1 MSQRPMR
8 LAFYLDD
15 GLVCGGAERVALRL
29 LGHWWESGATVHLV
43 SRHSADGDFYPMPA
57 GVRRIALDGAVS
69 GPGEAGRPARPPG
82 ARLWAA
88 RFLPFRSFIRLV
100 YESLQLRRVLRGID
114 ADVAVAFLTPGNVKL
129 LLAAGGLRCK
139 VIVSERN
146 DTRSYRY
153 PLLWRVLRRLLY
165 RRADRVTA
173 NMSAA
178 IQDMAAYVPESR
190 LALVPNPVDC
200 PPDDALARP
209 DCSKRI
215 VTVGR
220 LVPYKRHLMLIQAF
234 AALADEFGDWE
245 LDIVGEG
252 PTRPE
257 LESAIASLG
266 LAGRVH
272 LHGLCR
278 DVSACYRAG
287 AMFVLP
293 SRVEG
298 TPNAL
303 LEAMAHGL
311 PCIVSDSLSGALDHV
326 DEGATGLAFAAGS
339 VTELTDRIKAL
350 VRAPE
355 RRRVMGAGA
364 RQRLL
369 AHARGAAYPAWD
381 SVVGLEA
388 GVPQGEGTQP

>member
-1 MSQRPMR
+1 MR

-29 LGHWWESGATVHLV
+29 LGHWRASGAVVHLI
-43 SRHSADGDFYPMPA
+43 SRHSADGDFYPMPE
-57 GVRRIALDGAVS
+57 GVRRIALDGVA
-69 GPGEAGRPARPPG
+69 PGAGGTGRPARAPG
-82 ARLWAA
+82 LRARLS
-88 RFLPFRSFIRLV
+88 RFLPFRSFIRLI
-100 YESLQLRRVLRGID
+100 YESLQLRRALRGID

-129 LLAAGGLRCK
+129 LLAAEGLRCK
-139 VIVSERN
+139 VVVSERN

-165 RRADRVTA
+165 RRADQVTA
-173 NMSAA
+173 NMVAA
-178 IQDMAAYVPESR
+178 LRDMGAYVPESR

-215 VTVGR
+215 VSVGR
-220 LVPYKRHLMLIQAF
+220 LVSYKRHLMLIEAF

-252 PTRPE
+252 PMRPE
-257 LESAIASLG
+257 LERAIAGLG

-278 DVSACYRAG
+278 DVAARYRAG

-293 SRVEG
+293 SSVEG
-298 TPNAL
+298 TPNAM

-326 DEGATGLAFAAGS
+326 DEGVTGLAFAAGS
-339 VTELTDRIKAL
+339 AAELTRWIEAL
-350 VRAPE
+350 ARTPE
-355 RRRVMGAGA
+355 WRREMGAEA
-364 RQRLL
+364 RRRLL
-369 AHARGAAYPAWD
+369 ANARDSAYPAWD
-381 SVVGLEA
+381 RVIGLDA
-388 GVPQGEGTQP
+388 GAPQGWVAKP